1 MVVCSQHRQNHA
13 RGWQNNSVC
22 TSTASTATRGTFV
35 NVCTSE
41 HQPSA
46 DLMGSEAGGGST
58 ATVDPT
64 QQSRCPINAA
74 EYVCHGYTAGAL
86 LRLCVVASGRGP
98 KTGTQDVWITRT
110 NHGASCVTPAAL
122 RHNSA
127 GGLRVLNGV
136 THSGWWGRGNVDSVR
151 LRVHSSV
158 GCTRPLFLAAWF
170 CKTHAGRCLPDGF
183 KATLLVLLSAAVTW
197 GRAGGFVI

>member
-1 MVVCSQHRQNHA
+1 MELVCVEFSARTHLHEKCGKAQHVMCRTGATCKPTLVGSDDLPAQAHVLTASPHTQVTVAATIYAGSAKKGRLRMVVCSQHRQNHA

-74 EYVCHGYTAGAL
+74 E
-86 LRLCVVASGRGP
+86 
-98 KTGTQDVWITRT
+98 
-110 NHGASCVTPAAL
+110 
-122 RHNSA
+122 
-127 GGLRVLNGV
+127 
-136 THSGWWGRGNVDSVR
+136 
-151 LRVHSSV
+151 
-158 GCTRPLFLAAWF
+158 
-170 CKTHAGRCLPDGF
+170 
-183 KATLLVLLSAAVTW
+183 
-197 GRAGGFVI
+197 

>member
-1 MVVCSQHRQNHA
+1 MIYAGSAKRGRLRITAPAEPRAGLAKQQRLHVYCFHSDAGYICQCVYFRTPALGGPNGFRSGGWVTRHSRPDTTEPLPYKRSRVC
-13 RGWQNNSVC
+13 
-22 TSTASTATRGTFV
+22 F
-35 NVCTSE
+35 
-41 HQPSA
+41 
-46 DLMGSEAGGGST
+46 
-58 ATVDPT
+58 ATVILP
-64 QQSRCPINAA
+64 
-74 EYVCHGYTAGAL
+74 AL
-86 LRLCVVASGRGP
+86 CCGSVWWRQDEAL
-98 KTGTQDVWITRT
+98 TDTQDVWITRT

-170 CKTHAGRCLPDGF
+170 CNRPTRDIFCLMALMRLCWFYFPQ
-183 KATLLVLLSAAVTW
+183 
-197 GRAGGFVI
+197 